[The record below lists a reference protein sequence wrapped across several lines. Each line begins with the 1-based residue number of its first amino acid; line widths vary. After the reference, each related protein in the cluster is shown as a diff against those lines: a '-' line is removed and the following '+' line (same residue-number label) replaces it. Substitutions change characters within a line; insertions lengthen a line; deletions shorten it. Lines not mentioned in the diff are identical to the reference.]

1 MDEKENEKKLNS
13 LKKNIKVFWETFI
26 FLVLAFLFAFTM
38 LFENNGYDYSEGMGG
53 IVYLFVFLILFISLF
68 FLIVNVSCSI
78 ICFKNRNDCSNSNYI
93 LFLAFFDGFYLYC
106 AFIFN
111 FCLCLNNDFML
122 SVF

>member
-1 MDEKENEKKLNS
+1 MFMDEKENEKKLNS

-93 LFLAFFDGFYLYC
+93 LFLAFLMV
-106 AFIFN
+106 FIYIVLLFST
-111 FCLCLNNDFML
+111 FAC
-122 SVF
+122 V